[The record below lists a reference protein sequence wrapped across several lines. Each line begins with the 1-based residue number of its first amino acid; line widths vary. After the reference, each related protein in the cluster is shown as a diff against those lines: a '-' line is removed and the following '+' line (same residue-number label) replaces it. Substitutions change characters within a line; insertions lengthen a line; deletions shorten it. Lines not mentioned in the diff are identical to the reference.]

1 MFRFPYSTLKSI
13 SDTEISYESLLE
25 WLRYQGFEIASI
37 EKTDDGDTLIEI
49 EVKANRPDMLSVEG
63 VLREVYISQKI
74 PAPKTLDADLKLS
87 FSPDNNLSHKI
98 RILSKDVH
106 RYCGIE
112 ITGID
117 NTVKTPDYITDV
129 LTKLGIPSISPVVD
143 ISNYVLVLTGQPS
156 HIFDTDKLSGDI
168 RVENI
173 AEEQT
178 ISTLNGTDVKFP
190 AGALIISDDEKPVCA
205 AGMIGSPNAEITP
218 ETKNVIIECANFDH
232 IIIRTTSKKTHVSTM
247 ASYRYERGVDTEL
260 CYRGAR
266 ILAKMIADICGGKVN
281 TKAYCYR
288 DTEYK
293 PQVLTLTTERTNA
306 LLGTELYPD
315 EIADMLRRCY
325 FDVKVIDGTAM
336 EVKVPSF
343 RLDIEI
349 DADLIE
355 EVGRIYGY
363 HNIKPQPIKL
373 YAPYIE
379 NKINKNANLLRNA
392 MVGYG
397 FVEVLT
403 YGFIPADAM
412 KTLAVPE
419 TSPYY
424 GDVQILNPLA
434 SWYQL
439 MRPNMAYNLIQ
450 TAINNMSATRSNIKI
465 FELGKTFGKK
475 DASATGYENYF
486 ERNMFALLLTGTK
499 IPKGFGV
506 SKEIKYSIY
515 DAVALVKNL
524 LSEYT
529 TDLRI
534 SNNDGFGI
542 FEPGAGAEITAGGK
556 HIGIVGKISP
566 EVLSGFENGKLAKDD
581 VFYAEFCYENL
592 GEVKKSISYQSSF
605 PSVVREYN
613 FVVKNGIHFQDYKD
627 LITSASPFVISV
639 KPVDVYFGTGVE
651 KGFSSVLI
659 SVEYNAVT
667 RTLAAEEI
675 EAAEHIFK
683 MKLSEK
689 FGIVLKS

>member
-1 MFRFPYSTLKSI
+1 MFKFPYSTLKSI
-13 SDTEISYESLLE
+13 SDTDITYESLLE
-25 WLRYQGFEIASI
+25 WLRYQGFEIAST
-37 EKTDDGDTLIEI
+37 EKTPDGDTLIEI

-74 PAPKTLDADLKLS
+74 QAPKTLDSDMKINFSADNS
-87 FSPDNNLSHKI
+87 LSHKI
-98 RILSKDVH
+98 RIMSPDVH

-168 RVENI
+168 RVENTV
-173 AEEQT
+173 EDKD
-178 ISTLNGTDVKFP
+178 ISTLNGSDVKFP
-190 AGALIISDDEKPVCA
+190 AGALVISDDEKPVCV
-205 AGMIGSPNAEITP
+205 AGMIGTPNAEITS
-218 ETKNVIIECANFDH
+218 ETKNIIIECANFDH
-232 IIIRTTSKKTHVSTM
+232 IVIRTTSKKTHVSTM

-266 ILAKMIADICGGKVN
+266 ILAKMITEICGGKVN
-281 TKAYCYR
+281 PNAYCYR
-288 DTEYK
+288 DTEYQ

-306 LLGTELYPD
+306 ILGTELYPD

-373 YAPYIE
+373 YAPYVE

-397 FVEVLT
+397 FIEVLT
-403 YGFIPADAM
+403 YGFIPSDAM
-412 KTLAVPE
+412 NILEVPE
-419 TSPYY
+419 NSPYY
-424 GDVQILNPLA
+424 GDIQIQNPLA
-434 SWYQL
+434 SCYQL
-439 MRPNMAYNLIQ
+439 MRPNLAYNLIQ
-450 TAINNMSATRSNIKI
+450 TAINNMSSTRSSIKI

-475 DASATGYENYF
+475 DRTACGYDNYF
-486 ERNMFALLLTGTK
+486 EKNMFGMILTGTK
-499 IPKGFGV
+499 ISKGFGV

-524 LSEYT
+524 ISEYAVDVKIRNT
-529 TDLRI
+529 E
-534 SNNDGFGI
+534 NVGI
-542 FEPGAGAEITAGGK
+542 FETGAGAEITAAGK
-556 HIGIVGKISP
+556 HIGIVGKVSP
-566 EVLSGFENGKLAKDD
+566 DVLLRFENGKLAKDEM
-581 VFYAEFCYENL
+581 FYAEFCYEDL
-592 GEVKKSISYQSSF
+592 SEIKRSISYQSEY

-613 FVVKNGIHFQDYKD
+613 FVVKNGIHFQDYKE
-627 LITSASPFVISV
+627 LITSASPFVVSV
-639 KPVDVYFGTGVE
+639 KPVDVYFGAGVE
-651 KGFSSVLI
+651 KGYSSVLVN
-659 SVEYNAVT
+659 VEYNAVT

-683 MKLSEK
+683 VKLSEK
-689 FGIVLKS
+689 YGIVLKS